1 MNGSDAGGMM
11 GVMSSGGVSRTGEL
25 RTVLFTDVEG
35 STMLLRT
42 LGDGYAEVLED
53 HRGLIRAAVADH
65 GGTEHSTGGDS
76 FFVTFPSVREAL
88 AGAVD
93 AQLALTGHEWPEALQ
108 LRVRMGLHSGEITWA
123 HGDAVGL
130 AIHEAARIAAAAHG
144 GQIVVSSVLAEMMTG
159 APLRSVQLE
168 SLGYHR
174 LKDFAEP
181 IELLQV
187 CHPDLPEW
195 FPALRTASAPVE
207 LPRQRSSFV
216 GRDQQ
221 LRAVVELLGTQRLV
235 TLTGI
240 GGAGKTRLAIEA
252 AGRDAWRHRHGVFF
266 VDLAAVADPSLL
278 PAAIAAGVRVQGE
291 ARDLEAMVLGY
302 LGDRQCLIVL
312 DNCEHVVEACAD
324 MADLLLSRCP
334 SLTFLA
340 TSREPLQLEGEHVFQ
355 VPSLGTDGP
364 GAEAVELFVDRARAV
379 RSDLVLDE
387 ADLGQIGTICHRLD
401 GIPLAIELAA
411 GRIGHIGVDE
421 LAQLLDER
429 FRLLVGG
436 GRRRAQ
442 RQATLQAAMDWSWDL
457 LDEREQTLLRGL
469 AVFAG
474 PFNLDAAEAVSGVRP
489 VIDTLGS
496 LVAKSL
502 VSFDGSA
509 GPGGY
514 RLLETVRLYALD
526 RLTASGEAGARRDA
540 HLDWYLARLE
550 THTLDTM
557 TDFEVVGALI
567 LDFPNYRAALD
578 WSESQGRKD
587 LFARLAIAGAQM
599 WEMSP
604 SLIEETARLLHA
616 VIDDPEQSPESRANA
631 SALMSDLCTVRADV
645 RGMTRYAEGALKD
658 ASAPFRAVA
667 LNSLLRTD
675 EAAEVAE
682 AAGLPLFART
692 CRAWSAATLIWFDP
706 SGAVRA
712 FDTLCSLPDPARR
725 SWSRTWCLIG
735 SVLARLA
742 TDDGAGAVVDALAL
756 EEVEQGNEA
765 WGGSMWLYGSI
776 LHAMAL
782 AHVGQ
787 HRDARALLRRV
798 SATALSDHF
807 PMVTHDCLTALAYI
821 AHREG
826 DQREAARLLEPVV
839 SDARLRMYPMYFFVA
854 RLLEELAGAST
865 ALPTATA
872 FFDSATAG
880 IADPEAATRIDR
892 ELSLFVLTADVEP
905 PTTND
910 E

>member
-1 MNGSDAGGMM
+1 MM
-11 GVMSSGGVSRTGEL
+11 GVMSSGGASRTGEL

-42 LGDGYAEVLED
+42 LGEGYADVLED
-53 HRGLIRAAVADH
+53 HRGLIRAAVTDH

-76 FFVTFPSVREAL
+76 FFITFPSVREGL
-88 AGAVD
+88 AAAVD
-93 AQLALTGHEWPEALQ
+93 AQLALSRYEWPKGLQ
-108 LRVRMGLHSGEITWA
+108 LRVRMGLHSGEVTWTQ
-123 HGDAVGL
+123 GDAVGL
-130 AIHEAARIAAAAHG
+130 AIHEAARIEAAAHG
-144 GQIVVSSVLAEMMTG
+144 GQIVVSSVLAELIAG
-159 APLRSVQLE
+159 APPCAVRLQ

-181 IELLQV
+181 VELLQV
-187 CHPDLPEW
+187 CHPDLPER

-221 LRAVVELLGTQRLV
+221 LRAVVELIGSHRLV

-252 AGRDAWRHRHGVFF
+252 AGQDAWRHRNGVFF
-266 VDLAAVADPSLL
+266 VDLATVADPTLV

-291 ARDLEAMVLGY
+291 AADVEAMVVGY
-302 LGDRQCLIVL
+302 LSDRQCLVVL
-312 DNCEHVVEACAD
+312 DNCEHLIEACVD
-324 MADLLLSRCP
+324 ITDLLLSRCP
-334 SLTFLA
+334 SLTLLA
-340 TSREPLQLEGEHVFQ
+340 TSREPLQLEGELVFR
-355 VPSLGTDGP
+355 VPSLGTDGDA
-364 GAEAVELFVDRARAV
+364 AEAVELFVDRARAV

-387 ADLGQIGTICHRLD
+387 ADLGQVATICQRLD

-457 LDEREQTLLRGL
+457 LGEREQALLCGL

-474 PFNLDAAEAVSGVRP
+474 PFDLTAAEAVTGVRP

-509 GPGGY
+509 GPGSY

-526 RLTASGEAGARRDA
+526 RLIASREADARRDA
-540 HLDWYLARLE
+540 HLDWYVARLE

-557 TDFEVVGALI
+557 TDFEVVGSAI

-578 WSESQGRKD
+578 WSENQGRKD
-587 LFARLAIAGAQM
+587 LFARLVIAGAQM

-616 VIDDPEQSPESRANA
+616 VIEDPEQPAERRANA

-645 RGMTRYAEGALKD
+645 RGMTRYAEAALND
-658 ASAPFRAVA
+658 ASLPFRAVA
-667 LNSLLRTD
+667 LMSLLRTD

-682 AAGLPLFART
+682 TVGLPLFART
-692 CRAWSAATLIWFDP
+692 CRAWSAASLIWFDP
-706 SGAVRA
+706 AGAVRA
-712 FDTLCSLPDPARR
+712 FDALCALPDPARR

-742 TDDGAGAVVDALAL
+742 ADDGVGAVADAIAL

-776 LHAMAL
+776 LHVMAL

-787 HRDARALLRRV
+787 HQDARALLRQI
-798 SATALSDHF
+798 STTALRDHF

-821 AHREG
+821 ADREG
-826 DQREAARLLEPVV
+826 NKSEAARLLEPVV
-839 SDARLRMYPMYFFVA
+839 SDTRLRMYPMYFFVA
-854 RLLEELAGAST
+854 RLLDDFIEELAGDGP

-872 FFDSATAG
+872 FFDQAAAG
-880 IADPEAATRIDR
+880 IAADPEAATRIER
-892 ELSLFVLTADVEP
+892 KLSLFVLTADGP
-905 PTTND
+905 
-910 E
+910 